1 MSRFARK
8 KEDLGSYSVRHDSM
22 TVKTNNVELT
32 VNCPRGL
39 DLDMAKKLIN
49 QAAELELEL
58 SKDVVG
64 GKAFTS
70 GALPIHRDSSLPSNV
85 IEFRDETGKVVGRIV
100 NVGRISPKLNDE
112 DDDEEG

>member
-8 KEDLGSYSVRHDSM
+8 KGDAGSYVLRQDSM
-22 TVKTNNVELT
+22 TVKTDNVELT

-39 DLDMAKKLIN
+39 ELEMAKELID
-49 QAAELELEL
+49 QAAALELRL

-70 GALPIHRDSSLPSNV
+70 GAFNINRDSSLPSNV

-100 NVGRISPKLNDE
+100 NVGRISPKPE
-112 DDDEEG
+112 DDDEED